1 MGMTS
6 RERVLT
12 ALRCEQPDRVPYCE
26 LSVDRVMAQ
35 KLLGWSGSQTQG
47 YNIEANIYSPE
58 EARLI
63 AEHLRL
69 DNLFF
74 VIRAPIWAEKISGK
88 DGRLFYGQGMIL
100 SDKDLSVM
108 QFPDPDDDAFYT
120 EAEAFLRHKGD
131 YAALLVTR
139 IGIFSTMMSMGME
152 NFCIALYENRGLVE
166 AVLDRYC
173 DWTARVA
180 QRVSRLGFD
189 VFASTDDMAFNT
201 STFFSKAV
209 FRELVLPRYRRVR
222 ESITLPWIIHSDG
235 NIVPFVDDFVDLG
248 VAGLHPNEK
257 GAVDIRAM
265 KKRYGKR
272 LCLLGNVDLNLLG
285 MSTPEEVDREVREL
299 IRDVGPDG
307 GYIVTSGNSL
317 AGYLLPENVRA
328 MAAAVKK
335 YGDYPL
341 ALG

>member
-1 MGMTS
+1 MGVTS

-12 ALRCEQPDRVPYCE
+12 TLRCEQPDRVPYCE

-35 KLLGWSGSQTQG
+35 KLLGWTGAQTQG
-47 YNIEANIYSPE
+47 YNIEANIYSPQ
-58 EARLI
+58 EARLL
-63 AEHLRL
+63 AEHLGL

-88 DGRLFYGQGMIL
+88 EGRLFYGQGMIQ
-100 SDKDLSVM
+100 SEKDLPVM
-108 QFPDPDDDAFYT
+108 QFPDPDEDAFYA
-120 EAEAFLRHKGD
+120 EAQAFLRDKGD
-131 YAALLVTR
+131 YAAFLVTR

-152 NFCIALYENRGLVE
+152 NFCIALFENRGLVE

-173 DWTARVA
+173 DWTAKVA
-180 QRVSRLGFD
+180 QRVCRLGFD
-189 VFASTDDMAFNT
+189 AFISTDDMAFNT
-201 STFFSKAV
+201 STFFSKSV
-209 FRELVLPRYRRVR
+209 FRDLVLPRYRRVR
-222 ESITLPWIIHSDG
+222 ENITLPWIIHSDG

-248 VAGLHPNEK
+248 VSGLHPNEK

-285 MSTPEEVDREVREL
+285 MATPEDVDREVREL

-335 YGDYPL
+335 YGHYPL

>member
-1 MGMTS
+1 MGVTS

-12 ALRCEQPDRVPYCE
+12 TLRCEQPDRVPYCE

-35 KLLGWSGSQTQG
+35 KLLGWTGAQTQG
-47 YNIEANIYSPE
+47 YNIEANIYSPQ
-58 EARLI
+58 EARLL
-63 AEHLRL
+63 AEHLGL

-88 DGRLFYGQGMIL
+88 EGRLFYGQGMIQ
-100 SDKDLSVM
+100 SEKDLPVM
-108 QFPDPDDDAFYT
+108 QFPDPDDDAFYA
-120 EAEAFLRHKGD
+120 EAQAFLRDKGD
-131 YAALLVTR
+131 RAAFLVTR

-152 NFCIALYENRGLVE
+152 NFCIALFENRGLVE
-166 AVLDRYC
+166 AILDRYC
-173 DWTARVA
+173 DWTAKVA
-180 QRVSRLGFD
+180 QRVCRLGFD
-189 VFASTDDMAFNT
+189 VFISTDDMAFNT
-201 STFFSKAV
+201 STFFSKSV
-209 FRELVLPRYRRVR
+209 FRDLVLPRYRRVR
-222 ESITLPWIIHSDG
+222 ENITLPWIIHSDG

-248 VAGLHPNEK
+248 VSGLHPNEK

-285 MSTPEEVDREVREL
+285 MATPEDVDREVREL

-335 YGDYPL
+335 YGHYPL

>member
-1 MGMTS
+1 
-6 RERVLT
+6 
-12 ALRCEQPDRVPYCE
+12 
-26 LSVDRVMAQ
+26 MAQ
-35 KLLGWSGSQTQG
+35 KLLGWTGAQTQG
-47 YNIEANIYSPE
+47 YNIEANIYSPQ
-58 EARLI
+58 EARLL
-63 AEHLRL
+63 AEHLGL

-88 DGRLFYGQGMIL
+88 EGRLFYGQGMIQ
-100 SDKDLSVM
+100 SEKDLPVM
-108 QFPDPDDDAFYT
+108 QFPDPDEDAFYA
-120 EAEAFLRHKGD
+120 EAQAFLRDKGD
-131 YAALLVTR
+131 YAAFLVTR

-152 NFCIALYENRGLVE
+152 NFCIALFENRGLVE

-173 DWTARVA
+173 DWTAKVA
-180 QRVSRLGFD
+180 QRVCRLGFD
-189 VFASTDDMAFNT
+189 AFISTDDMAFNT
-201 STFFSKAV
+201 STFFSKSV
-209 FRELVLPRYRRVR
+209 FRDLVLPRYRRVR
-222 ESITLPWIIHSDG
+222 ENITLPWIIHSDG

-248 VAGLHPNEK
+248 VSGLHPNEK

-285 MSTPEEVDREVREL
+285 MATPEDVDREVREL

-335 YGDYPL
+335 YGHYPL